1 MGNSEQGTGNFH
13 RTILGVSFFGGP
25 AIDAVAAIR
34 GGGLLVSPAAPALK
48 DMDRDAGYRDA
59 LLGADIVITDS
70 ALMVMVWNL
79 LQRDSLKRLSGLEY
93 LRELLLQPDVRQAG
107 NTFWIM
113 ANPKSAATNL
123 KWLAENGISV
133 APQYVYLAPMYG
145 AEIADPDLLALL
157 DRLRPQHVLT
167 TIGGGTQE
175 RLGLYLKQHLAYRPA
190 IHCIGA
196 AIAFLSGDQVDI
208 PVWGDRFYLGW
219 LLRCL
224 SDPKRFVPR
233 YWGARKLITLMWRY
247 RDRLPELRGD

>member
-1 MGNSEQGTGNFH
+1 
-13 RTILGVSFFGGP
+13 
-25 AIDAVAAIR
+25 
-34 GGGLLVSPAAPALK
+34 
-48 DMDRDAGYRDA
+48 
-59 LLGADIVITDS
+59 
-70 ALMVMVWNL
+70 
-79 LQRDSLKRLSGLEY
+79 
-93 LRELLLQPDVRQAG
+93 
-107 NTFWIM
+107 M

-196 AIAFLSGDQVDI
+196 AIAFLSGDQVGI
-208 PVWGDRFYLGW
+208 PVWVDRFYLCW
-219 LLRCL
+219 LFRCL
-224 SDPKRFVPR
+224 SDPKRFIPR
-233 YWGARKLITLMWRY
+233 YWGARKLIALMWRY
-247 RDRLPELRGD
+247 RDRLPELRGA